1 MFTDNM
7 KHLLNFFLIMLITF
21 SQAKKVKFSVDMN
34 GQEVNNNG
42 IHVSG
47 DFQVAAGYPSNWD
60 AQSTPMLKEGNTE
73 IYSVIVNIP
82 AFKKYEYKFVN
93 GDQFYEVEIV
103 PEKSRV
109 GFEFIDNRWFYLDS
123 LNNDTTILPAFL
135 FGANAPYSKL
145 LLRFKVDMKNQTII
159 DNKGVHVVGNF
170 NNWQYNNA
178 YMYSFDSNIYEYIT
192 YVDFFSEID
201 YRFINGNSQS
211 KIEIIDGNC
220 KNQLGNRSLIASF
233 DTIINIVCFQKCT
246 SCQTAYDDGK
256 LNTSKIKLYPNPVN
270 DDFIINF
277 NEFVSKTNISIF
289 DFTGRKAF
297 EIIDFEGS
305 NAYISCKNFKQGVY
319 NVKINKLS
327 EINNSFFILLENK

>member
-93 GDQFYEVEIV
+93 GDQFYEVEVV

-123 LNNDTTILPAFL
+123 ISNDTTIMPAFL
-135 FGANAPYSKL
+135 FGSNAPEGKFS
-145 LLRFKVDMKNQTII
+145 LRFKVNMISQSTI
-159 DNKGVHVVGNF
+159 DKKGVHVVGNF
-170 NNWQYNNA
+170 NKWQYNYA
-178 YMYSFDSNIYEYIT
+178 YMYSFDGNIYEYIAILDST
-192 YVDFFSEID
+192 NYE
-201 YRFINGNSQS
+201 YRFLNGDLQS
-211 KIEIIDGNC
+211 KLETISGSCVNVDGNRFL
-220 KNQLGNRSLIASF
+220 NLFS
-233 DTIINIVCFQKCT
+233 DTVIDVVCYQKCT
-246 SCQTAYDDGK
+246 NCSTQNINK
-256 LNTSKIKLYPNPVN
+256 NEVSKSLIISPNPAK
-270 DDFIINF
+270 DYFIINF
-277 NEFVSKTNISIF
+277 PFYVSEIDIAIF
-289 DFTGRKAF
+289 DVLGKNVF
-297 EIIDFEGS
+297 EV
-305 NAYISCKNFKQGVY
+305 NKISGLSIKFDTPKLRSGMYWIKIRNFSD
-319 NVKINKLS
+319 N
-327 EINNSFFILLENK
+327 NNSFVLFLENK